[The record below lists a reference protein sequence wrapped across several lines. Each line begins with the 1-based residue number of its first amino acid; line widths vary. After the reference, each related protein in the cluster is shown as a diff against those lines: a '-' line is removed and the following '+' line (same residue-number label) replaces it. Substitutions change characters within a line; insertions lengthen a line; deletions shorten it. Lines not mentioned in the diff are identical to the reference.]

1 MLYTYIDII
10 ISLMDVRF
18 GNNESPWRVKQ
29 EQAYINF
36 VNFVDEC
43 EGMFTLQCIVLNII
57 AHTYYYS

>member
-10 ISLMDVRF
+10 ISLMDA
-18 GNNESPWRVKQ
+18 NKDSPWRMKQ

-36 VNFVDEC
+36 VFVDEC
-43 EGMFTLQCIVLNII
+43 EGMFTLQCIVLNRI